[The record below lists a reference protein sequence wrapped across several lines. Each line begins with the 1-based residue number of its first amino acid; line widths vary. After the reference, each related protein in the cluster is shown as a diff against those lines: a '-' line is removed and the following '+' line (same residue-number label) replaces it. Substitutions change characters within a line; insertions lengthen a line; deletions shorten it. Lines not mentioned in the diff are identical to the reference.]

1 MHGNALQNRVL
12 MQNSWLERREFLLS
26 TKQTLRLGSWKSP
39 KKSTKKGLDF
49 FLAFA
54 WPLFQ
59 TPSNYYS
66 SSFHYADFS
75 FPHLQVALGASTV
88 VQQQQAVGESCCTHQ
103 NSLLFRLLATTIVLG
118 EERASSSSFSSLPS
132 EVHLSIIVA
141 FSPFSEM
148 LETPYYIHYSP
159 SRMIVH
165 KMVTSKYFDLAISA
179 VIGLNVITM
188 AMEFYMMPRVRK
200 FVVVEN

>member
-1 MHGNALQNRVL
+1 
-12 MQNSWLERREFLLS
+12 MQNSWLERRDSSYLLN
-26 TKQTLRLGSWKSP
+26 KLYVLAAEKVPRIARKR
-39 KKSTKKGLDF
+39 DYIF
-49 FLAFA
+49 FRRNTAFA

-118 EERASSSSFSSLPS
+118 EERASSSSFSSLLLKCIYRLLLLFPLFQKCWKRHITS
-132 EVHLSIIVA
+132 TTRRQGWSCTKWSRANTSIW
-141 FSPFSEM
+141 PFPPWLGSM
-148 LETPYYIHYSP
+148 SLLWPWNSTWC
-159 SRMIVH
+159 
-165 KMVTSKYFDLAISA
+165 L
-179 VIGLNVITM
+179 G
-188 AMEFYMMPRVRK
+188 
-200 FVVVEN
+200 